1 MLLMFSNKVN
11 SLHTICFF
19 FSRSS
24 DWMSVHRLN
33 HHLNK
38 QGFLGQTQQR
48 RKDESSTK
56 KFLHF
61 HIWKG
66 SWLTKK
72 KSEEGNTDAEKVR
85 SEDAAFECSSFH
97 LIRFQSLLHSSLLV
111 VSPRISTAD
120 EGFNLIQLRPQL
132 APGILPDR
140 PLLKRGKSHASIL
153 NLCVQEL
160 HWKLMAYSKRG
171 ASNLQPPLSSDFLSQ
186 SLLLQRSGSDFQLK
200 PLILLTLEWFWFTL
214 EQTLHKSQVRP
225 EDPQELLDQRE
236 RPGSRQKQEGKRSQR
251 RSDEYDKQQW
261 TVWTSLPQ
269 VCSLVFR
276 SLFWTFFF
284 LHNHQEVSS
293 HLKCEESCSL
303 TLSFCWLLK
312 KLLKAQWDTCCL
324 QRTSWSWPRLWTWL
338 ICLSFMHSSPTS
350 RRWVIP
356 WSQAQDACC
365 SLAFSPGLSLRC
377 RPRTHRWDVRGG

>member
-1 MLLMFSNKVN
+1 MLLFSPDRIPVFAALQ
-11 SLHTICFF
+11 SPRRLPPDLHRWWGFQPHPA
-19 FSRSS
+19 SAPVGPRYPPRSS
-24 DWMSVHRLN
+24 
-33 HHLNK
+33 
-38 QGFLGQTQQR
+38 TP
-48 RKDESSTK
+48 
-56 KFLHF
+56 
-61 HIWKG
+61 
-66 SWLTKK
+66 
-72 KSEEGNTDAEKVR
+72 EEGEIPRFYFKPVCSGATLETHGLQQTWGFKPAAFFEQRLPVPEPVAATLWLWLPAEASHPLDTGVILIYTGTDAAQKPGETR
-85 SEDAAFECSSFH
+85 GSS
-97 LIRFQSLLHSSLLV
+97 
-111 VSPRISTAD
+111 
-120 EGFNLIQLRPQL
+120 
-132 APGILPDR
+132 
-140 PLLKRGKSHASIL
+140 
-153 NLCVQEL
+153 
-160 HWKLMAYSKRG
+160 G
-171 ASNLQPPLSSDFLSQ
+171 AS
-186 SLLLQRSGSDFQLK
+186 G
-200 PLILLTLEWFWFTL
+200 
-214 EQTLHKSQVRP
+214 P
-225 EDPQELLDQRE
+225 ERE
-236 RPGSRQKQEGKRSQR
+236 TGFKTERGREGKRSQR

-293 HLKCEESCSL
+293 HLKCEETCSL

-377 RPRTHRWDVRGG
+377 RPRTHRWDVRGGWRDGGGQGLQSLRRIALSSETQSP